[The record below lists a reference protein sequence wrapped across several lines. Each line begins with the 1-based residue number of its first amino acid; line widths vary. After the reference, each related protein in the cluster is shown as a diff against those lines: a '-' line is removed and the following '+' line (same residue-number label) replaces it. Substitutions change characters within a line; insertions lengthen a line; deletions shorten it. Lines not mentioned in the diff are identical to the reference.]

1 MIPRKSILL
10 FIALLAIAGT
20 IYYLESLKPKRV
32 ALPQSVEVTPAVSAM
47 DTKEIEKKSKQYPLA
62 KEITAPAG
70 FINTQP
76 FKIADFIGKKVIL
89 LDFWTYSCINCQRTL
104 PYITT
109 WWNKYK
115 DDGLLV
121 IGIHTPEFDFEKKLE
136 NVKSATQKF
145 GITYPV
151 VLDNDYGTWTSYEN
165 RYWPRKYLIDI
176 DGFIVYDHIGEG
188 GYDVTEKKIQ
198 ELLQEH
204 NTRLGEQRAV
214 PTDMAHP
221 DVQGPTQGVE
231 LSPEIYFGSARNL
244 YLGNGASQKS
254 GMQTLQEPTG
264 FKTNILYLA
273 GDWNF
278 INEYAENKSEQ
289 AKIIFRYQAKNVFFV
304 ANSETGATIRVL
316 QDGKP
321 LGAEAGAD
329 VAKDGSSTAHIK
341 EPRLYK
347 LIQDSTYGE
356 HTIEIIIEKPGLN
369 AFTFTFG

>member
-1 MIPRKSILL
+1 MISRPILL
-10 FIALLAIAGT
+10 VIVLAVIAGT
-20 IYYLESLKPKRV
+20 IYYLESLK
-32 ALPQSVEVTPAVSAM
+32 QSHVSVPAVDLKPAVSFVN
-47 DTKEIEKKSKQYPLA
+47 TEKKSKQYPAA
-62 KEITAPAG
+62 KEITTPAG
-70 FINTQP
+70 FINTEP
-76 FKIADFIGKKVIL
+76 FKISDVIGKKVIL

-104 PYITT
+104 PYVTA
-109 WWNKYK
+109 WWNTYK

-121 IGIHTPEFDFEKKLE
+121 IGVHTPEFDFEKQIE
-136 NVKSATQKF
+136 NVRSAVKKYD
-145 GITYPV
+145 ITYPV
-151 VLDNDYGTWTSYEN
+151 VLDNDYGTWNAYGN

-176 DGFIVYDHIGEG
+176 DGFVVYDHIGEG

-198 ELLQEH
+198 ELLKER

-214 PTDMAHP
+214 PTDMAHINA
-221 DVQGPTQGVE
+221 QGPTQGVE

-244 YLGNGASQKS
+244 YLGNGSSQQS

-264 FKTNILYLA
+264 LKTNILYLA

-278 INEYAENKSEQ
+278 ADEFAENKSSQ

-304 ANSETGATIRVL
+304 ANSETDATLRVL
-316 QDGKP
+316 RDGKP
-321 LGAEAGAD
+321 LGTEAGAD
-329 VAKDGSSTAHIK
+329 IAKDGSSTVHIK

-347 LIQDSTYGE
+347 LIQDPDYGQ